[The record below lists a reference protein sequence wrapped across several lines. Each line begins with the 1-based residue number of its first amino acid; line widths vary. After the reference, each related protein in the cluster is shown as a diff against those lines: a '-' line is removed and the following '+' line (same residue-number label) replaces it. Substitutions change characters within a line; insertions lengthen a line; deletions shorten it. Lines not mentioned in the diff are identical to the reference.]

1 MTNSEDCAS
10 VASSIAQET
19 LQYIQNES
27 ERQRRRLQS
36 LKKNSSTMGNV
47 VSSEEALGLRSIML
61 VKSLEESLS
70 RQGSRSSNITSLK
83 RKVRVMKR
91 NVNLVGRE
99 GVTRRHSMSSFD
111 SSPDAKSLRKVT
123 IDFSSI
129 TIREHPVIPG
139 ENPGVSCGV
148 PLTLDWEHD
157 FEDKFDLDEFES
169 NKTHKRRQVEMKI
182 PASKRADMLRKNG
195 FGWVDIQKSIK
206 QANISRH
213 KRKKTLEQ
221 LERQEKFRNGI
232 KKFFGGGK
240 KKSAQKKSSQNEN
253 ASENSIGDAEEE
265 YQDILK
271 LKRMDSLRFIDTK
284 KNNLYDDDDDDDVD
298 DELNSSC
305 RSESLQRHGGL
316 DCNAKSNDDIE
327 LSTTRSPRK
336 YNLDLEID
344 EDDEEVDNGVPVQN
358 IEITHCASDEAT
370 NDETNYSTGDAIAKD
385 TISTSEIS
393 ICTPLQDDE
402 LLENQAHKIVQNND
416 DVGEAINIQ
425 RERMSSSTSIVSETE
440 INCVCFPYVVKLQR
454 KQVPHN

>member
-1 MTNSEDCAS
+1 MSESGDCAS

-36 LKKNSSTMGNV
+36 LKKNSSTMGIVN
-47 VSSEEALGLRSIML
+47 SESLGLRSIMR

-70 RQGSRSSNITSLK
+70 RQGSRGSHITSLK

-91 NVNLVGRE
+91 NVGLSGLVE
-99 GVTRRHSMSSFD
+99 GVTRRHSTMGSLD
-111 SSPDAKSLRKVT
+111 SSPDSSPLRKVT
-123 IDFSSI
+123 IGFSSI

-148 PLTLDWEHD
+148 PLTLDWEHV

-169 NKTHKRRQVEMKI
+169 NKTQKRRQVEMKI

-232 KKFFGGGK
+232 KKFFVGGK
-240 KKSAQKKSSQNEN
+240 KKSAKKKSSQNEN
-253 ASENSIGDAEEE
+253 TSENSIGDAEEE
-265 YQDILK
+265 YQDISK

-284 KNNLYDDDDDDDVD
+284 KNNLYDDDDD
-298 DELNSSC
+298 ELNVSC

-316 DCNAKSNDDIE
+316 DCNAKINDVNQDDIE

-336 YNLDLEID
+336 YNLDLELD
-344 EDDEEVDNGVPVQN
+344 EDDKDDNDDSIPVQT
-358 IEITHCASDEAT
+358 IEITKYDSEDT
-370 NDETNYSTGDAIAKD
+370 NNEIGSRDAIAKD
-385 TISTSEIS
+385 TISTREESEFS
-393 ICTPLQDDE
+393 IGTPSQDDE
-402 LLENQAHKIVQNND
+402 LENQAHKIVQKND
-416 DVGEAINIQ
+416 DVGEAMNIQ
-425 RERMSSSTSIVSETE
+425 REKTSSSTSIVSETE
-440 INCVCFPYVVKLQR
+440 INCVCFPYVIKLER
-454 KQVPHN
+454 KNVV

>member
-1 MTNSEDCAS
+1 MSESGDCAS

-36 LKKNSSTMGNV
+36 LKKNSSTMGIA
-47 VSSEEALGLRSIML
+47 SSESLGLRSIMI

-70 RQGSRSSNITSLK
+70 RQGSRGSHITSLK

-91 NVNLVGRE
+91 NVDLSGLVE
-99 GVTRRHSMSSFD
+99 GVTRRHSTMGSLD
-111 SSPDAKSLRKVT
+111 SSPDSSPLRKVT
-123 IDFSSI
+123 IGFSSI

-169 NKTHKRRQVEMKI
+169 NKTQKRRQVEMKI

-221 LERQEKFRNGI
+221 LERQEKFRNGF
-232 KKFFGGGK
+232 KKFFVGGK
-240 KKSAQKKSSQNEN
+240 KSAKKKSSK
-253 ASENSIGDAEEE
+253 SEDAVEISVDDAEQE
-265 YQDILK
+265 YQDISK

-284 KNNLYDDDDDDDVD
+284 KNYLNDD
-298 DELNSSC
+298 DELDSSC
-305 RSESLQRHGGL
+305 RSESLQRYGGL
-316 DCNAKSNDDIE
+316 DHDAKSYDEKTDKIE
-327 LSTTRSPRK
+327 ISVSRSPKK
-336 YNLDLEID
+336 YNLDLELD
-344 EDDEEVDNGVPVQN
+344 EDDIDDNDDSIPVQN
-358 IEITHCASDEAT
+358 IEITKYDSEDT
-370 NDETNYSTGDAIAKD
+370 NNEIGSRDAIAKD
-385 TISTSEIS
+385 TISTHEESEFS
-393 ICTPLQDDE
+393 ICTTPQDDE
-402 LLENQAHKIVQNND
+402 FLMENEANKIAKKND
-416 DVGEAINIQ
+416 CVEKEMHVP
-425 RERMSSSTSIVSETE
+425 RERTFSSTSIVSETE
-440 INCVCFPYVVKLQR
+440 INCVCFPYVIKLER
-454 KQVPHN
+454 KNVV

>member
-1 MTNSEDCAS
+1 MSESGDCAS

-36 LKKNSSTMGNV
+36 LKKNSSTLGIA
-47 VSSEEALGLRSIML
+47 SSESLGLRSIML

-70 RQGSRSSNITSLK
+70 RPGSRGSHITSLK

-91 NVNLVGRE
+91 NVGLSGLVE
-99 GVTRRHSMSSFD
+99 GVTRRHSTMGSLD
-111 SSPDAKSLRKVT
+111 SSPDSSPLRKVT
-123 IDFSSI
+123 IGFSSI

-139 ENPGVSCGV
+139 ENPGVSSGV

-169 NKTHKRRQVEMKI
+169 NKTQKRRQVEMKI

-221 LERQEKFRNGI
+221 LERQEKFRNGF
-232 KKFFGGGK
+232 KKFFVGGK
-240 KKSAQKKSSQNEN
+240 KKSAKKKSSQNEN
-253 ASENSIGDAEEE
+253 TSEKKKSSQNENTSENSIGDAEEE
-265 YQDILK
+265 YQDISK

-284 KNNLYDDDDDDDVD
+284 KNNLYDDDDD
-298 DELNSSC
+298 ELNVSC

-316 DCNAKSNDDIE
+316 DGNAKSNDVNQDDIE

-336 YNLDLEID
+336 YNLDFELDDDNE
-344 EDDEEVDNGVPVQN
+344 EDDNGVPVQN
-358 IEITHCASDEAT
+358 IEIIHCASDETT
-370 NDETNYSTGDAIAKD
+370 NDETNYSTGDAIRKD

-393 ICTPLQDDE
+393 IGTPSQDD
-402 LLENQAHKIVQNND
+402 VQNND
-416 DVGEAINIQ
+416 DVGEAMNIQ
-425 RERMSSSTSIVSETE
+425 RERTSTSTSIVSETE
-440 INCVCFPYVVKLQR
+440 INCVCFPYVIKLER
-454 KQVPHN
+454 KNVV